1 MKTNKIW
8 SQCTNLLSNMTA
20 LRRNK
25 KINEIWRNIIRDCQ
39 KITFVMLN
47 GFCPLSNPPPP
58 PPPSPLF
65 LLDNIKMDRIPTKIK
80 WKIHDTW
87 PVHIVFQVL
96 KVRLIKICRIR
107 ATRSFISCCFLFLR
121 PASTAKLYRHM
132 FIASATFNLSWRR
145 KFSLEG
151 S

>member
-1 MKTNKIW
+1 MFFLSRYSLFSNLYVLLFLLTPCLAVTVQPCMEWIPIKKQKQNKSNTPSPVLIYLSPSPQIFQLPPPPFPNLQNFYFTLQMKTNKIW

-58 PPPSPLF
+58 
-65 LLDNIKMDRIPTKIK
+65 IT
-80 WKIHDTW
+80 
-87 PVHIVFQVL
+87 PVLTGQ
-96 KVRLIKICRIR
+96 
-107 ATRSFISCCFLFLR
+107 
-121 PASTAKLYRHM
+121 YQ
-132 FIASATFNLSWRR
+132 N
-145 KFSLEG
+145 G
-151 S
+151 